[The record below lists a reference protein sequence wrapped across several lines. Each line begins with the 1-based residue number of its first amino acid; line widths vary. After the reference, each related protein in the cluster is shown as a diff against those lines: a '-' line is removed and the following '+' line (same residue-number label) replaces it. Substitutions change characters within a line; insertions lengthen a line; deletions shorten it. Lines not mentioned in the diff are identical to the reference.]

1 MNDPYNLLVFA
12 VTVAAV
18 VVMIDL
24 VIRWWKDR

>member
-12 VTVAAV
+12 VTVAGI